1 MFLPQLSAC
10 AMRSVPP
17 IPCLHHHLASA
28 PHPSIGSL
36 HRPSS
41 FPSSFGAEVIHL
53 LRFLIT
59 SSGPDPPSRPRH
71 VPPPTSPQD
80 PPLQAAAGALPGRRP
95 AGPVAADLGLVRPGP
110 RGPAAGGHGRGLSH
124 ALHSVSLLCVPKIRV
139 PKLRVPKIRV
149 PKLQVPTLR
158 VPKLRVPK
166 LRVPK
171 LRVPKL
177 RVPKL
182 RLNSD

>member
-1 MFLPQLSAC
+1 MARSFSFYSFRSRSLHQKRAMCRTSIFLPRLSVYVSATTIC
-10 AMRSVPP
+10 MRHALCSSHSLPP
-17 IPCLHHHLASA
+17 SP
-28 PHPSIGSL
+28 PRFRPPFL
-36 HRPSS
+36 HRLSPPSLLV
-41 FPSSFGAEVIHL
+41 PILLWCRVIHL

-124 ALHSVSLLCVPKIRV
+124 ALHSVSLPSPRDTEFSE
-139 PKLRVPKIRV
+139 LRVPSLC
-149 PKLQVPTLR
+149 P
-158 VPKLRVPK
+158 
-166 LRVPK
+166 
-171 LRVPKL
+171 
-177 RVPKL
+177 
-182 RLNSD
+182 